1 MKHIRWYDK
10 NPDLKDV
17 FEFIEGLD
25 IEHQAN
31 IAKEILQILIND
43 FNFDMDEKINNI
55 SKNYTYK
62 CRRWY
67 DVNIDLHTSFEII
80 KDVSED
86 VRHRI
91 IKKIIQTVLL
101 IYFES
106 GGAGGDE

>member
-1 MKHIRWYDK
+1 MKHVRWYDK
-10 NPDLKDV
+10 NPDLKEV

-25 IEHQAN
+25 AEYQAD

-43 FNFDMDEKINNI
+43 FKFDLDEKINKI

-67 DVNIDLHTSFEII
+67 DRNIDLHTSFEII

-86 VRHRI
+86 VQHLI
-91 IKKIIQTVLL
+91 IKKIVQTVLL

-106 GGAGGDE
+106 GGNG